1 MCSPMNAEGDITAE
15 SRAIAVVI
23 PCHDDGAT
31 VGQAVGSVLA
41 QDVPVEVI
49 VVDDGSTDPAT
60 GDVLGRLAADGV
72 RVIRQENQ
80 GPGPARMTGLRAT
93 GAEYVMPLDADDR
106 LLPGAL
112 RLLRR
117 ELDRNPAAVAAWGS
131 ARHFGGLDFVQRS
144 LPSLDPWHITYQNH
158 LPLSALYRREA
169 VLDAGGWQLPGGYE
183 DWDLW
188 MSLAEAGHQGVGL
201 PAVVGE
207 YRVEPGRRLSR
218 SSSRHAERC
227 AMLRERHPRLYAER
241 RRHRRESP
249 APVALKATLPVI
261 DALPLSANR
270 KRLLAGAAC
279 YLAYGS
285 GWPTIAARLR
295 AHRIRLA
302 RA

>member
-1 MCSPMNAEGDITAE
+1 MSADGDITP
-15 SRAIAVVI
+15 IAVVI

-31 VGQAVGSVLA
+31 LVQAVDSARA

-49 VVDDGSTDPAT
+49 VVDDGSTDPHTDA
-60 GDVLGRLAADGV
+60 VLRRLAGDGV
-72 RVIRQENQ
+72 RVLRQENR
-80 GPGPARMTGLRAT
+80 GPGPARMAGLRAT
-93 GAEYVMPLDADDR
+93 SAEYALPLDADDR

-112 RLLRR
+112 RILRDQ
-117 ELDRNPAAVAAWGS
+117 LDANPAAVAAWGS

-144 LPSLDPWHITYQNH
+144 LPSLDPWQVSYQNH

-169 VLDAGGWQLPGGYE
+169 VLAAGGWQLDGGYE

-188 MSLAEAGHQGVGL
+188 MALAEAGHEGIGL
-201 PAVVGE
+201 PVVTGE

-227 AMLRERHPRLYAER
+227 AVLRARHPRLFADR
-241 RRHRRESP
+241 RRHRRASP
-249 APVALKATLPVI
+249 APIALKAALPAI

-295 AHRIRLA
+295 AHRIR
-302 RA
+302 RAG